1 MPESFIFALVLLGL
15 AAIVLLSARWW
26 AKATDKGKPVGYG
39 PPIGLAIVLVV
50 FAGVFTVNASFNKV
64 ALNNVGIV
72 TYANKPIEDN
82 PATKKVEG
90 VTGAG
95 YHWVDPWKKIEEWD
109 ANYERWDHLSESNTA
124 QVLIAGLQPA
134 SLEIAVD
141 YAPDPKQAGQ
151 QFKDYKRD
159 IQLWRSNRAQPTITA
174 AVNSAFRD
182 FDPLSGIDKVTGQVE
197 TPDLAGYQ
205 VKVKQAIEAAM
216 PGEIRVKAVQI
227 GFIHYSKETT
237 KQINDYASKLL
248 ENRNLVLD
256 KTNQDLKNKITN
268 EKAAADPLTRCMDLA
283 AANSGEPGLCG
294 LLTGN
299 GNASVLV
306 GTGGK

>member
-1 MPESFIFALVLLGL
+1 MPESFILALLLLGL

-39 PPIGLAIVLVV
+39 PPIGLAVVLVV
-50 FAGVFTVNASFNKV
+50 FAGAFTANASFNKV

-72 TYANKPIEDN
+72 TYANKP
-82 PATKKVEG
+82 TG
-90 VTGAG
+90 QVTGAG
-95 YHWVDPWKKIEEWD
+95 FHWVDPRYKVEEWD
-109 ANYERWDHLSESNTA
+109 ANYERWDHLNEANTA

-134 SLEIAVD
+134 KLEIAVD
-141 YAPDPKQAGQ
+141 YAPDPKQAAQ

-159 IQLWRSNRAQPTITA
+159 IELWRANRATPTITT
-174 AVNSAFRD
+174 AVNSAFKD
-182 FDPLSGIDKVTGQVE
+182 FDPLSGIDKVTGQVK
-197 TPDLAGYQ
+197 TPDLSVYQ
-205 VKVKQAIEAAM
+205 VKVKQAIESAL

-237 KQINDYASKLL
+237 AQINAYASKLL
-248 ENRNLVLD
+248 ENRNLALD
-256 KTNQDLKNKITN
+256 KTNQDLKNSITN

-283 AANSGEPGLCG
+283 AANGGEPGLCG
-294 LLTGN
+294 LLTGK